1 MFTSLLRISAIGL
14 IFLATAQATELTPE
28 QEKRVMALLDSMSA
42 LGSNPKVV
50 EAVKAQNAKLP
61 DILVGMT
68 NDKWKPLKADAS
80 EVKALSHNELS
91 RYLRGT
97 IHHTVIEMFIS
108 DAEGRKV
115 TFFSKPTSFIHK
127 GKPKHDKPM
136 AGQKWIGDLEI
147 DQSTQQ
153 VQVQGSFPVLENG
166 KPIGSMV
173 LGFWV
178 PKL

>member
-1 MFTSLLRISAIGL
+1 MLASLFKISLFGL
-14 IFLATAQATELTPE
+14 LFLATLQAAELTPE
-28 QEKRVMALLDSMSA
+28 QEKRVATLLDSMSA
-42 LGSNPKVV
+42 LGKDPKVV

-61 DILVGMT
+61 DVLVGMT
-68 NDKWKPLKADAS
+68 NDKWKPLAADAP
-80 EVKALSHNELS
+80 EVKACSHHELS

-97 IHHTVIEMFIS
+97 THHTVIELFIS
-108 DAEGRKV
+108 DAAGRKV
-115 TFFSKPTSFIHK
+115 TFFSKTTSFIHK

-153 VQVQGSFPVLENG
+153 LQVQGSFPVLENG